1 MIGAD
6 EGAQIQLRAAG
17 AQTVR
22 LADSAYDRT
31 AQPCWH
37 WSGGPAAHRCRVLAT
52 EWVPAQAPRAGAC
65 ASGPQKYAPASW
77 RGAHISALTTPWLAG
92 APGHAR
98 LSSHDAPD
106 WLRCVRGCD
115 SAQQAATRPGL
126 PQPTGTSAGIYGRAQ
141 ASLAALACPGLP
153 LCGRAINRRQRGAR
167 RAVEGFTLAARPAE
181 GVTGL
186 ARRSSKEQHTAFFRP
201 TASLAETPIGAR

>member
-1 MIGAD
+1 MKAHRFSCGRPALRRSASPTAPTT
-6 EGAQIQLRAAG
+6 AQRSHAGTGPAGPPRTGVACWQQNGSLRR
-17 AQTVR
+17 R
-22 LADSAYDRT
+22 LA
-31 AQPCWH
+31 
-37 WSGGPAAHRCRVLAT
+37 PAPVQ
-52 EWVPAQAPRAGAC
+52 VAPRSMRPPPG
-65 ASGPQKYAPASW
+65 
-77 RGAHISALTTPWLAG
+77 GAHSISALTTPWLAG
-92 APGHAR
+92 APGQAR

-106 WLRCVRGCD
+106 WLRCVRGCG

-153 LCGRAINRRQRGAR
+153 LFGRAINRRQRGAR